1 MESEQSEPLLDV
13 DLLSV
18 SPKIIRF
25 RGLLSAQECA
35 LIRFLMLEALIYFGD
50 TSPWVALRPG
60 ADVLQNASEEMH
72 QRFGDLGARP
82 LLRSQDSGH
91 LSFYFIEPPDFM
103 VRMIQRVAKMSGVH
117 PNNVEPIY
125 HIYVPGSVP
134 ANLHLDNFNKYLFP
148 HRHLSVSLFL
158 DDYEDGGTVF
168 PLLLDSFG
176 GTGGSSL
183 LALEHEEIES
193 WQRVLNEERMLQ
205 VANDAHAYAH
215 RRVDKN
221 EDNSFRH
228 RVLKEAQEMCRRG
241 RTAQIPVLPEKGTMY
256 LWFNYLSNG
265 EDDVRSL
272 HAGCSS
278 STGYKM
284 IGAFFLRDGSG
295 PFREHDSFWH
305 PVQPRKHE
313 VDELQRQ
320 MEMITVLG
328 FRFDHIAALFN
339 LERQAVFELLGAQA
353 AVR

>member
-1 MESEQSEPLLDV
+1 
-13 DLLSV
+13 
-18 SPKIIRF
+18 
-25 RGLLSAQECA
+25 
-35 LIRFLMLEALIYFGD
+35 
-50 TSPWVALRPG
+50 
-60 ADVLQNASEEMH
+60 MH

-176 GTGGSSL
+176 PS
-183 LALEHEEIES
+183 A
-193 WQRVLNEERMLQ
+193 
-205 VANDAHAYAH
+205 AH

-241 RTAQIPVLPEKGTMY
+241 RTAQIPVLPEKLGSTIRARVRCRRGRSVNSNCDVAPQRLIRKGTMY

-353 AVR
+353 AVRPGV